1 MYTLTSNQTYISIDT
16 SDVEDGGGTSFP
28 FLDITVQPKKGNALL
43 WPSVLD
49 EDPEKKDRR
58 TEHEALPVL
67 KGIKYGKQVD
77 EGVMYCVDLILYLA
91 LTYIFGDS
99 FFIQVLMLGFT
110 QGIIQRPKRTIVLE

>member
-1 MYTLTSNQTYISIDT
+1 MILSLYVYSTLTRYDDLSSVP

-77 EGVMYCVDLILYLA
+77 EGV
-91 LTYIFGDS
+91 
-99 FFIQVLMLGFT
+99 
-110 QGIIQRPKRTIVLE
+110 